1 MGGDKSNGEYRYGG
15 RKCKFCHSTKKAPAS
30 ALTDTGATSMRIIQ
44 SQFCWKK
51 QASSDPPSAKP
62 PTEHRIRILP

>member
-30 ALTDTGATSMRIIQ
+30 ALTDTGAVFMQIIQ
-44 SQFCWKK
+44 SQFCSQK
-51 QASSDPPSAKP
+51 QVSSDPPWAER
-62 PTEHRIRILP
+62 PTKRRIRILP